1 MFYFALNI
9 TNRIKAEKKNQ
20 LYSEKKMF
28 YFFAKPLGPSWYNLS
43 STTIYNQTLKLDVVV

>member
-20 LYSEKKMF
+20 LYSEKKC
-28 YFFAKPLGPSWYNLS
+28 
-43 STTIYNQTLKLDVVV
+43 STFWQNHWDQVGITLAPQQSITKL